1 MHVLNQHAK
10 SHSRL
15 TSLLSGLS
23 RPPPQRAALV
33 AINSRLPPV
42 FRTANGRCSGAEV
55 FRQRQAAKNIHS
67 HGGQGSP
74 NNRSKGLV
82 ITRYGPPPSQYPPPA
97 PQNAWGPPG
106 GPYPPPAQPPNTYA
120 QPPPVPYPPSS
131 QSLPPYPPPYQ
142 NVIPPPGVYGPP
154 VPPPP
159 APGPG
164 YGQYG
169 QPSYPP
175 PAPPQSYAPPGP
187 YGPPSYAPPYQPPNP
202 GYDSAPPPSFP
213 GPPPPPAPPPVS
225 YPPGYGNAASPGPP
239 PPGLPPGMP
248 PNLPPPPPIS
258 YPPTP
263 YSSGYEPQAAYP
275 APYPPPQSQ
284 SWQQGSSG
292 QNHSRHR
299 DHRDRRNDRD
309 KGGRNKQ
316 SGRGNDR
323 HHRGR
328 DRRHQGPCTRSSSHS
343 RQRTP
348 RLESEKKDDSV
359 RSTPRV
365 EDVKVDVKD
374 PEVDDEFS
382 WDLEKAFIELDK
394 KPGDPVGKPLAA
406 DWSDEPTIPPAYNA
420 KCVKSAFCDPE
431 NPESFTLSVRESKQW
446 FHVKR
451 DPIFRHRRD
460 MVVVR
465 FPGSSHEYFTYH
477 FSRKLEGGSLND
489 REVVAQGPSDPSLSD
504 VVRPAGTPSKDGQ
517 FVSDSHSGK
526 RGHDNLE
533 GSARG
538 AKRLKV
544 QPERMVHTLPPRPM
558 SPRPRSR
565 SPAPGLNIN
574 VRVEPW
580 SPQPD
585 ETVRPDSRG
594 RYSRSPSGHQ
604 KGDPNSGGHFTP
616 RDSRQRYD
624 SGYQSAHSGDRSKPY
639 RERSHSR
646 RLSPPPSRR
655 GRGPSSDRSR
665 DDPTPRK
672 WSPSYAKAR
681 GRTRSP
687 TPIAAASDAE
697 SADLSDLEY
706 ELLGMERPEKKKKK
720 KAVPSKSAVKRR
732 QVKMNDAFGR
742 RW

>member
-1 MHVLNQHAK
+1 MHN
-10 SHSRL
+10 
-15 TSLLSGLS
+15 
-23 RPPPQRAALV
+23 
-33 AINSRLPPV
+33 
-42 FRTANGRCSGAEV
+42 
-55 FRQRQAAKNIHS
+55 

-106 GPYPPPAQPPNTYA
+106 GPYPPPAQPPSAYTQ
-120 QPPPVPYPPSS
+120 QPPAPYPPPT
-131 QSLPPYPPPYQ
+131 QSVPPYPPPYQ
-142 NVIPPPGVYGPP
+142 NVNPPPGVYGPP

-159 APGPG
+159 APGPS

-175 PAPPQSYAPPGP
+175 HAPPQSYAPPGP
-187 YGPPSYAPPYQPPNP
+187 YGPPPYAPPYQPPNP
-202 GYDSAPPPSFP
+202 GYNGAPPPGFP
-213 GPPPPPAPPPVS
+213 GPPPPPAPTPAT
-225 YPPGYGNAASPGPP
+225 YPPAYGNSAPLGPP
-239 PPGLPPGMP
+239 PPGLPPGIP
-248 PNLPPPPPIS
+248 PSLPPPPSIP

-275 APYPPPQSQ
+275 APYPPSQSQ

-328 DRRHQGPCTRSSSHS
+328 DRRHQGPGTRSSSHS

-365 EDVKVDVKD
+365 EEVKVDGKD
-374 PEVDDEFS
+374 SEVDDEFS
-382 WDLEKAFIELDK
+382 WDLEKAFIELDT

-431 NPESFTLSVRESKQW
+431 KPESFTLSVRESKQW
-446 FHVKR
+446 IHVKR
-451 DPIFRHRRD
+451 DPIFRYRRD
-460 MVVVR
+460 MVVIR
-465 FPGSSHEYFTYH
+465 FPRSSHEYFTYH
-477 FSRKLEGGSLND
+477 FSRKLDSGSLND
-489 REVVAQGPSDPSLSD
+489 REVVAQGPSDSSLND
-504 VVRPAGTPSKDGQ
+504 VVKPAESPSKDGQ
-517 FVSDSHSGK
+517 FIPSSSSGK
-526 RGHDNLE
+526 RGHEIPDGN
-533 GSARG
+533 AREV
-538 AKRLKV
+538 KRLKV
-544 QPERMVHTLPPRPM
+544 QPERIVHSLPPRPM
-558 SPRPRSR
+558 SPRPQSH
-565 SPAPGLNIN
+565 SPAHGSNIN

-580 SPQPD
+580 SPRPD
-585 ETVRPDSRG
+585 EAGRPGSRG
-594 RYSRSPSGHQ
+594 RYSRSPSGYQ
-604 KGDPNSGGHFTP
+604 KGDFNSKGHFTS
-616 RDSRQRYD
+616 RDSTQRYD

-639 RERSHSR
+639 REGSHSR

-655 GRGPSSDRSR
+655 GRDDRGPSSDRSR
-665 DDPTPRK
+665 DESTPRK

-687 TPIAAASDAE
+687 TPIAATSDAE

-720 KAVPSKSAVKRR
+720 AVPSKSTVKRR
-732 QVKMNDAFGR
+732 QVKLNDAFG
-742 RW
+742 

>member
-1 MHVLNQHAK
+1 M
-10 SHSRL
+10 
-15 TSLLSGLS
+15 
-23 RPPPQRAALV
+23 
-33 AINSRLPPV
+33 
-42 FRTANGRCSGAEV
+42 
-55 FRQRQAAKNIHS
+55 HS

-74 NNRSKGLV
+74 KNRSKGLV

-106 GPYPPPAQPPNTYA
+106 GPYPPPAQPPNTYTP
-120 QPPPVPYPPSS
+120 QPPAPFPPPN
-131 QSLPPYPPPYQ
+131 QSVPPYPPPYQ
-142 NVIPPPGVYGPP
+142 NVNPPPGVYGPP

-159 APGPG
+159 TPGPS
-164 YGQYG
+164 YGHYG

-187 YGPPSYAPPYQPPNP
+187 YGPPSYTPPYQPPNP
-202 GYDSAPPPSFP
+202 GYNGAPPPNFS
-213 GPPPPPAPPPVS
+213 GPPPPTPAPPHTTYAPAYANS
-225 YPPGYGNAASPGPP
+225 APPGPP
-239 PPGLPPGMP
+239 PPGLPPGIAP
-248 PNLPPPPPIS
+248 GLPPPPSIS

-263 YSSGYEPQAAYP
+263 YSSGYEPQTAFP

-309 KGGRNKQ
+309 KSGRSKQ

-328 DRRHQGPCTRSSSHS
+328 DRRHQGPGTRSSSQS

-359 RSTPRV
+359 RSTSRV
-365 EDVKVDVKD
+365 EEVKIDGKD
-374 PEVDDEFS
+374 SEVDDEFS
-382 WDLEKAFIELDK
+382 WELETAFIELDT

-431 NPESFTLSVRESKQW
+431 KPESFISSVRESKQW
-446 FHVKR
+446 VHVKR
-451 DPIFRHRRD
+451 DPIFRYRRD
-460 MVVVR
+460 MIVIR

-477 FSRKLEGGSLND
+477 FSRKLDSGSLND
-489 REVVAQGPSDPSLSD
+489 RELVSQGPSDSSLND
-504 VVRPAGTPSKDGQ
+504 VVKPAETPSKDEQPVPSLRG
-517 FVSDSHSGK
+517 GK
-526 RGHDNLE
+526 RGQELPE
-533 GSARG
+533 GNAREV
-538 AKRLKV
+538 KRLKI
-544 QPERMVHTLPPRPM
+544 QPERTVHSLPPRPM

-565 SPAPGLNIN
+565 SPAHRSNIN

-580 SPQPD
+580 SPRPD
-585 ETVRPDSRG
+585 EAEWPDSRDSRG
-594 RYSRSPSGHQ
+594 RYSRSPSGYQ
-604 KGDPNSGGHFTP
+604 KGDSTSKGHFTP
-616 RDSRQRYD
+616 RNSTQRYD

-655 GRGPSSDRSR
+655 GRDDRGPSSDRSR
-665 DDPTPRK
+665 DELTPRK

-687 TPIAAASDAE
+687 TPIAATSDIE

-720 KAVPSKSAVKRR
+720 VVPSKSIVKRR
-732 QVKMNDAFGR
+732 QVKLNDAFG
-742 RW
+742 